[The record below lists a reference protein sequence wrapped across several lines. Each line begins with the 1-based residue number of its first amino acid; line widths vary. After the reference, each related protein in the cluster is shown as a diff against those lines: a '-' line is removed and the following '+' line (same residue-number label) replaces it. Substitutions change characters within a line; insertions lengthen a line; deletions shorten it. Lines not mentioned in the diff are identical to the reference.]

1 MSLNRSVI
9 YICSLLL
16 LMACDSF
23 DRSPD
28 STSDSSPDNSLTESP
43 DVEAVVVIE
52 DVIEES
58 LEDVIEESQED
69 IQCNGLA
76 KLNFIQAIASDQ
88 VSTYDASKTI
98 DSNFMSESRWS
109 TAKNEQSLVLTLA
122 SPALIKGISITWF
135 NNDNRSYSYEL
146 EVSKDQETWVSVL
159 SSELSYALSTRAK
172 YIEITEHTAHYLK
185 IIVNGNSLDNNNHIV
200 EVEAF
205 GCQTDIASSIKLN
218 DWYLSIPV
226 DNNLY
231 SKAQSIK
238 ESTLTNDYFNAE
250 FFFLDDNG
258 GLVFRAPI
266 EGAKTST
273 NTSYTR
279 TELREMLRRG
289 DTNINTQGINENN
302 WVFSSASIEEQQAAG
317 GVDGELFAELAI
329 NHVTVTGDG
338 SQVGRVIIGQ
348 IHANDDEPIRVYYRK
363 LPENDKGA
371 IYLAHEI
378 LGGDDIYY
386 ELIGSRA
393 KSAESPEHGIELNER
408 FAYQIS
414 VVGNQLTFT
423 LSRSQQE
430 NISAIIDMS
439 NSGYDIG
446 GQYMY
451 FKAGVYK
458 AGVYNQNNTGDSKDY
473 VQATFYKIENT
484 HSAYNTD

>member
-1 MSLNRSVI
+1 
-9 YICSLLL
+9 
-16 LMACDSF
+16 MACNPSDS
-23 DRSPD
+23 SPD
-28 STSDSSPDNSLTESP
+28 SPLDSSPDNSLAESSDGETVTE
-43 DVEAVVVIE
+43 EN
-52 DVIEES
+52 
-58 LEDVIEESQED
+58 QED
-69 IQCNGLA
+69 ILCNGLA
-76 KLNFIQAIASDQ
+76 KLNFIQAIASDET
-88 VSTYDASKTI
+88 SAYDASNII
-98 DSNFMSESRWS
+98 DSNFMPESRWS

-122 SPALIKGISITWF
+122 SPALIKGISITWL

-146 EVSKDQETWVSVL
+146 EVSKDQETWISVL
-159 SSELSYALSTRAK
+159 SSELSNALSTRAE
-172 YIEITEHTAHYLK
+172 YIEIADNTAHYLK
-185 IIVNGNSLDNNNHIV
+185 IIVNGNTLDDNNHIV

-205 GCQTDIASSIKLN
+205 GCQNDIASSIELN

-226 DNNLY
+226 DESFY

-250 FFFLDDNG
+250 FFFLDVND

-289 DTNINTQGINENN
+289 DTSIRTQGINENN
-302 WVFSSASIEEQQAAG
+302 WVFSSASNEEQQAAG
-317 GVDGELFAELAI
+317 GVDGELEAELAV
-329 NHVTVTGDG
+329 NYVTETGDR

-378 LGGDDIYY
+378 LGGEDIYY
-386 ELIGSRA
+386 ELIGTRS
-393 KSAESPEHGIELNER
+393 KSAENPEHGIKLNER
-408 FAYQIS
+408 FTYRIS

-439 NSGYDIG
+439 NSGYDLG

-451 FKAGVYK
+451 FKAGVY
-458 AGVYNQNNTGDSKDY
+458 NQNNTGEPKDY
-473 VQATFYKIENT
+473 VQATFYKIENN
-484 HSAYNTD
+484 HLNYFHN